1 MARDRKT
8 RASVKQ
14 SESEA
19 EAEMMGQIYRETI
32 RTFVF
37 DALSDEGIV
46 RKFSEIM
53 SPKFDQVTEKL
64 DDALKYIDHLKHQD
78 KDTKISQLQKD
89 VSSLESRVDDLEQWG
104 RRGSMRIQGIP
115 ESESEEVGHKVL
127 ALVNGQLKCPLRS
140 SLRT

>member
-1 MARDRKT
+1 MPPEDTLPLYWFPMASDRKT
-8 RASVKQ
+8 RVIVKQ

-19 EAEMMGQIYRETI
+19 EAEMMGNIDRETF

-64 DDALKYIDHLKHQD
+64 DDALKYIDYLK
-78 KDTKISQLQKD
+78 TPN
-89 VSSLESRVDDLEQWG
+89 SR
-104 RRGSMRIQGIP
+104 QGYQNIP
-115 ESESEEVGHKVL
+115 ASER
-127 ALVNGQLKCPLRS
+127 C
-140 SLRT
+140 

>member
-1 MARDRKT
+1 MASDRKT

-19 EAEMMGQIYRETI
+19 EAEMMGNIDRETF

-64 DDALKYIDHLKHQD
+64 DDALKYIDYLKRQIQD

-89 VSSLESRVDDLEQWG
+89 VNSLESRVDDLEQ
-104 RRGSMRIQGIP
+104 
-115 ESESEEVGHKVL
+115 
-127 ALVNGQLKCPLRS
+127 
-140 SLRT
+140 